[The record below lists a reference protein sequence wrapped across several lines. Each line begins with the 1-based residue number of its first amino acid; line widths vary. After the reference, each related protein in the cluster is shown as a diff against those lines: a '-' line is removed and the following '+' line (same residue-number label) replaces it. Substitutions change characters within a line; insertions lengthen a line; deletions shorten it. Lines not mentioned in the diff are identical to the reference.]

1 MDANSSVAFGDF
13 LRRYRLAAGLTQ
25 EELAERARVSPRA
38 ISDLERGQRN
48 RPWRETVQL
57 LADALHLQPSESAEL
72 GAAARHGS
80 PPAAEPSGH
89 ALPAAD
95 APVRANL
102 PVPVTSFVGGE
113 REIAEVRARLAATR
127 LLTLTG
133 SGGCGKTR
141 LALKVAADLLDAYPD
156 GVWLVELAAVA
167 EASLVAGVVA
177 AALGV

>member
-57 LADALHLQPSESAEL
+57 LADALQLQPSERAEL

-102 PVPVTSFVGGE
+102 PLQVTSFVGRE
-113 REIAEVRARLAATR
+113 RALTEVTR
-127 LLTLTG
+127 LL
-133 SGGCGKTR
+133 SETR
-141 LALKVAADLLDAYPD
+141 LLESSILRVTRCGRAKRPSSRGI
-156 GVWLVELAAVA
+156 GVGW
-167 EASLVAGVVA
+167 SRGSTPR
-177 AALGV
+177 